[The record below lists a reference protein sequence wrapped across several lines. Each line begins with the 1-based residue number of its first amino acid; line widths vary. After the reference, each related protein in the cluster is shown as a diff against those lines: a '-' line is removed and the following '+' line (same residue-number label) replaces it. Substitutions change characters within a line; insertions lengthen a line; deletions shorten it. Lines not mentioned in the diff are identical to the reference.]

1 MDEQRRVG
9 RGKGA
14 MMVARAGTTTALESN
29 NKAAVAGERLLAL
42 DGLRGLTVF
51 LMLLVN
57 NLALQ
62 ESTPDQLVHAPFGG
76 VTLADLV
83 FPWFLFCM
91 GAAIP
96 YAITSFDKQKLS
108 LWRRLLRI
116 LRRTSLIFLLGL
128 FLTSALARTPVFAL
142 GVLQLIALAYCL
154 AVLIYLISP
163 RPAFLLAVAAVLLVG
178 YWAAIRF
185 VPIPGAGPGIF
196 EEDRNLLLHLNKTY
210 LEPLGLRGLLSTIP
224 TAALALLGAM
234 VAQMLRAWRKNPV
247 EVERPGP
254 AALACGPQEGL
265 AACRLLFQLLLL
277 GSAMTGLGYGWS
289 LELPFSKTFWTP
301 PYILFSAGL
310 ATLLIGVFYVLL
322 DLGRQ
327 KWLAFPLLVFGSNA
341 LLAYVLPIL
350 FKVWV
355 LQSWT
360 VSLNGVQVS
369 LQQAWLNWHV
379 AHSGVVVGGWTYT
392 LLYILAW
399 WLVLWWFYARKIF
412 LRV

>member
-1 MDEQRRVG
+1 
-9 RGKGA
+9 
-14 MMVARAGTTTALESN
+14 MMIAQPSTAIAVESK
-29 NKAAVAGERLLAL
+29 NKATPAGARLLAL

-62 ESTPDQLVHAPFGG
+62 EATPDQLVHAPFGG

-96 YAITSFDKQKLS
+96 YAASSFDKQKLP

-154 AVLIYLISP
+154 AALFYLISP
-163 RPAFLLAVAAVLLVG
+163 RPAFLFAVAAGLLVG

-196 EEDRNLLLHLNKTY
+196 EEDRNLLLHLNRTY

-234 VAQMLRAWRKNPV
+234 VAQVLRNGGKNPV
-247 EVERPGP
+247 EVKRPGP
-254 AALACGPQEGL
+254 RSAGFREALAAYRP
-265 AACRLLFQLLLL
+265 LLQLLLL

-289 LELPFSKTFWTP
+289 LELPFSKAFWTP

-310 ATLLIGVFYVLL
+310 ATLLIGAFYLL
-322 DLGRQ
+322 FDLRRWT
-327 KWLAFPLLVFGSNA
+327 WLAFPFLVFGSNA
-341 LLAYVLPIL
+341 LLAYILPIL

-355 LQSWT
+355 LQGWT
-360 VSLNGVQVS
+360 VSLNGARVS
-369 LQQAWLNWHV
+369 LQEAWLNWHV

-392 LLYILAW
+392 LLFILAW
-399 WLVLWWFYARKIF
+399 WLVFWWFYARKIF
-412 LRV
+412 FKV

>member
-1 MDEQRRVG
+1 
-9 RGKGA
+9 
-14 MMVARAGTTTALESN
+14 MVAQPSTAMGVDS
-29 NKAAVAGERLLAL
+29 KRKMAVAGARLLAL

-62 ESTPDQLVHAPFGG
+62 DATPDQLMHAPFGG

-96 YAITSFDKQKLS
+96 YAASSFDKQKLS
-108 LWRRLLRI
+108 LWRRLARI
-116 LRRTSLIFLLGL
+116 FRRTSLIFLLGL

-154 AVLIYLISP
+154 AALFYLISP
-163 RPAFLLAVAAVLLVG
+163 RPAFLLAVAAGLLVG

-224 TAALALLGAM
+224 TAALALLGAI
-234 VAQMLRAWRKNPV
+234 VAQMLKTGGKNPR
-247 EVERPGP
+247 EGERPTPSAEAPDPRSPGFWQFLVAHRP
-254 AALACGPQEGL
+254 LP
-265 AACRLLFQLLLL
+265 QLLLL
-277 GSAMTGLGYGWS
+277 GGAMTLLGYLWS
-289 LELPFSKTFWTP
+289 LNVPFSKTFWTP

-310 ATLLIGVFYVLL
+310 ATLLIGVFYVLF
-322 DLGRQ
+322 DLGRW
-327 KWLAFPLLVFGSNA
+327 KWLAFPFLVFGSNA
-341 LLAYVLPIL
+341 LLAYILPIL

-355 LQSWT
+355 LQGWT
-360 VSLNGVQVS
+360 VSLNGARVS

-379 AHSGVVVGGWTYT
+379 AQSGVVVGGWTYT

-399 WLVLWWFYARKIF
+399 WLVFWWFYARKIF
-412 LRV
+412 FRV

>member
-1 MDEQRRVG
+1 
-9 RGKGA
+9 
-14 MMVARAGTTTALESN
+14 MMLARASTATAVDSK
-29 NKAAVAGERLLAL
+29 NKAVVAGTRLLAL

-57 NLALQ
+57 NVALQ
-62 ESTPDQLVHAPFGG
+62 EATPDQLMHAPFGG

-96 YAITSFDKQKLS
+96 YAASSFDKQRLP

-154 AVLIYLISP
+154 AALFYLISP
-163 RPAFLLAVAAVLLVG
+163 RPAFLFAVAAALLVG

-224 TAALALLGAM
+224 TAALALLGAI
-234 VAQMLRAWRKNPV
+234 VAQVLRGTREEKREIGVITENPSP
-247 EVERPGP
+247 RRFSPTHHP
-254 AALACGPQEGL
+254 LP
-265 AACRLLFQLLLL
+265 QLLLL

-310 ATLLIGVFYVLL
+310 ATLLIGAFYVLF
-322 DLGRQ
+322 DLGRW
-327 KWLAFPLLVFGSNA
+327 KWLAFPFLVFGSNA
-341 LLAYVLPIL
+341 LLAYILPIL

-355 LQSWT
+355 LQGWT
-360 VSLNGVQVS
+360 VSLNGARVS
-369 LQQAWLNWHV
+369 VQQAWLNWHV
-379 AHSGVVVGGWTYT
+379 AHSGAVVGGWTYT

-399 WLVLWWFYARKIF
+399 WLVFWGFYARKIYF
-412 LRV
+412 RV